1 MNLYINGTLVDIDTG
16 PTGLVHNDDNMYLA
30 KYYIS
35 APSYYEGLSH
45 QMRIWNRELS
55 QLEIQSYMSTA
66 PTGNESGLV
75 GYWNFNEGTGNTASD
90 ATSNS
95 NDGTIY
101 GDPVW
106 VENAYGCST
115 EPDACNYEE
124 GGNFTNEICLYD
136 DCEGVC
142 GGESLADNCGECG
155 GDGSSCFYSVQIQS
169 IFNDNCVSCH
179 GGQNNLFLNSY
190 SNVMAGNSNNGPVI
204 IPNDADGSLLWQY
217 INSDYMPIGGSNL
230 TSEQKTTIAQWIN
243 DGAGN
248 DF

>member
-1 MNLYINGTLVDIDTG
+1 MRLFKLFLCGIFLAAFWCCSDLG
-16 PTGLVHNDDNMYLA
+16 DDVNEDCA
-30 KYYIS
+30 
-35 APSYYEGLSH
+35 G
-45 QMRIWNRELS
+45 
-55 QLEIQSYMSTA
+55 IQ
-66 PTGNESGLV
+66 N
-75 GYWNFNEGTGNTASD
+75 GNTSVD
-90 ATSNS
+90 
-95 NDGTIY
+95 
-101 GDPVW
+101 
-106 VENAYGCST
+106 E
-115 EPDACNYEE
+115 
-124 GGNFTNEICLYD
+124 
-136 DCEGVC
+136 
-142 GGESLADNCGECG
+142 CGECG

-217 INSDYMPIGGSNL
+217 INSNYMPIGGSNL